1 MKSNPI
7 LTGAADSLAPPDTR
21 PIYQWAADNVQLVGG
36 KGAFFDPDAVP
47 SQRFAFD
54 WISNPDIRNITL
66 VWPTGFGKSVFFE
79 AWIAHTVAENPS
91 DAQFSHQTD
100 RPAAQWVEK
109 RVVPTLEA
117 CPATAPI
124 MRTTHRHKKRKLEL
138 NLANGC
144 TLYFG
149 GANMRNLQDKSLPIV
164 GGQEVWDW
172 PATGAIA
179 EAKARTHDRFD
190 EKCVFCG
197 QGGVEGSEFEAEFLG
212 GELFTTGYKC
222 PGCKEETPYM
232 PTTGDPGADFE
243 SVMSWDADLAA
254 AEQVPWDK
262 LLKTVRYVTP
272 CCGRKMKDT
281 PNNRRRLAMR
291 QVLIPLGLHEGIPGW
306 VSHNV
311 SVLAAHWVPWSKLVV
326 QYLQARRAEMV
337 GDSSKM
343 RAFVMKRLARF
354 WSERPVTPVL
364 DLEGTEPYSRTDY
377 FPAPEEPAPRWERE
391 AFRFMAVDVQG
402 PAEGF
407 WVVIRAWRL
416 DGSSRLLYEGRI
428 ATIELVRETHTR
440 FEVSN
445 ENVGVDC
452 GYEPERVAKARW
464 KYRQELRR
472 EGKVVGFSCWVMR
485 RGDRAESVPHH
496 EVRGGHKIK
505 VRKVYSPAI
514 SMKTSDGTPYSV
526 VKFSNLMAKDALAA
540 MLAGSRAF
548 GVFANH
554 SEEYGAQMQSEAK
567 IEVSPGKWNWV
578 KVNSK
583 GKQSDKVANHLWDCE
598 VMGVVLSSLRGVI
611 SAGLAEETA
620 EEEP

>member
-1 MKSNPI
+1 LKFNPI
-7 LTGAADSLAPPDTR
+7 LIGAADSLAPPDNR
-21 PIYQWAADNVQLVGG
+21 PIYEWAAENVQLVGG

-54 WISNPDIRNITL
+54 WISDPDIHNITL

-138 NLANGC
+138 SLANGC

-172 PATGAIA
+172 PANGAIS

-197 QGGVEGSEFEAEFLG
+197 QGGIEGSEFEGEYLG
-212 GELFTTGYKC
+212 GALHTTGYKC
-222 PGCKEETPYM
+222 PGCGEETPYM
-232 PTTGDPGADFE
+232 PYTGDPAADFE
-243 SVMSWDADLAA
+243 SVMTWNADLAA
-254 AEQVPWDK
+254 ADQVPWER

-272 CCGRKMKDT
+272 CCGRKMRDT
-281 PNNRRRLAMR
+281 PTNRRKLAAR
-291 QVLIPLGLHEGIPGW
+291 QVLISLSDHEGIPGW
-306 VSHNV
+306 VSHTV
-311 SVLAAHWVPWSKLVV
+311 SALAAHWVPWEKLVV
-326 QYLQARRAEMV
+326 QYLQARRAEMA
-337 GDSSKM
+337 GDTSKM

-364 DLEGTEPYSRTDY
+364 NLDACEPYSRAD
-377 FPAPEEPAPRWERE
+377 FWPVEGEPAPRWERE
-391 AFRFMAVDVQG
+391 AFRIFAVDVQG
-402 PAEGF
+402 DHYWA
-407 WVVIRAWRL
+407 ICRAWRL

-428 ATIELVRETHTR
+428 STIEQVHETQKR

-445 ENVGVDC
+445 ENVAIDS
-452 GYEPERVAKARW
+452 GYATERIAHARW
-464 KYRQELRR
+464 KYRKLIRR
-472 EGKVVGFSCWVMR
+472 QGKHVGSSCWVMLKGAR
-485 RGDRAESVPHH
+485 DESFPHH
-496 EVRGGHKIK
+496 EIHGRQKVK
-505 VRKVYSPAI
+505 VRKVYSTTEKH
-514 SMKTSDGTPYSV
+514 KTSEGTPYSV
-526 VKFSNLMAKDALAA
+526 VKFSNLMAKNALAA
-540 MLAGSRAF
+540 MMAGSRAF
-548 GVFANH
+548 GVFTNH
-554 SEEYGAQMQSEAK
+554 SEEYGAQMQSEALL
-567 IEVSPGKWNWV
+567 EVRPGKWNWET
-578 KVNSK
+578 VNKK
-583 GKQSDKVANHLWDCE
+583 GQRAARVDNHLWDCE
-598 VMGVVLSSLRGVI
+598 VMGVVLASLRGVL
-611 SAGLAEETA
+611 SAGLDDESIDQET
-620 EEEP
+620 E

>member
-1 MKSNPI
+1 MKINPI
-7 LTGAADSLAPPDTR
+7 LSGAADSLAPPDTR
-21 PIYQWAADNVQLVGG
+21 PIYEWAAENVQLVGG

-100 RPAAQWVEK
+100 RPASQWVEK

-172 PATGAIA
+172 PANGAIA

-197 QGGVEGSEFEAEFLG
+197 QGGVEGSEFEGEYLG
-212 GELFTTGYKC
+212 GSLFTTGYTC

-232 PTTGDPGADFE
+232 PNTADPAADFE
-243 SVMSWDADLAA
+243 SVMHWNKDMAA
-254 AEQVPWDK
+254 ADQVPWER

-272 CCGRKMKDT
+272 CCGRKMRDT

-291 QVLIPLGLHEGIPGW
+291 QVLIALDDHEGIPGW
-306 VSHNV
+306 VSHSV
-311 SVLAAHWVPWSKLVV
+311 PVLAAHWVPWSKLVV
-326 QYLQARRAEMV
+326 QYLQARRAEMAR
-337 GDSSKM
+337 DTSKK

-364 DLEGTEPYSRTDY
+364 NLDAGEPYSRSDY
-377 FPAPEEPAPRWERE
+377 FPPSGEPAPRWERE
-391 AFRFMAVDVQG
+391 AFRFMAIDVQG
-402 PAEGF
+402 DHY
-407 WVVIRAWRL
+407 WSIIRAWRL
-416 DGSSRLLYEGRI
+416 DGSSRLLYEGRLASMEI
-428 ATIELVRETHTR
+428 VRETQKR

-445 ENVGVDC
+445 ENVGIDC
-452 GYEPERVAKARW
+452 GYEPERVANARW
-464 KYRQELRR
+464 KYRKEVRR
-472 EGKVVGFSCWVMR
+472 NEKVVGFSCWVML
-485 RGDRAESVPHH
+485 RGDRAESFPHH
-496 EVRGGHKIK
+496 EIRGRQKIK
-505 VRKVYSPAI
+505 IRKVYSPAL
-514 SMKTSDGTPYSV
+514 SMKTSEGTPYQV

-540 MLAGSRAF
+540 MMAGSRPF
-548 GVFANH
+548 GVFTNH

-578 KVNSK
+578 KVNAK
-583 GKQSDKVANHLWDCE
+583 GKASDKVANHIWDCE

-611 SAGLAEETA
+611 SAGLGEESQ
-620 EEEP
+620 EDEPS